1 LNCFALASALWK
13 AKMLEFIT
21 SLIVAILVWIEKR
34 FEKGSTATDGKEDPD
49 ALRRAGSRIRERMRT
64 EDDSRS

>member
-1 LNCFALASALWK
+1 
-13 AKMLEFIT
+13 MLEFIT
-21 SLIVAILVWIEKR
+21 SLVVAILVWIEKR

-64 EDDSRS
+64 EDGPRS